1 MSVPNIAPMN
11 TPSSFKQRVTSDMIP
26 GRSFIQ
32 CILNTTTKKKRTM
45 KKNVLYF
52 YVLLF
57 IKHIFQQAFKNMYK
71 IINYIH
77 NFCFPKY
84 PIMYYG
90 DL

>member
-1 MSVPNIAPMN
+1 
-11 TPSSFKQRVTSDMIP
+11 
-26 GRSFIQ
+26 
-32 CILNTTTKKKRTM
+32 M

-90 DL
+90 NL